1 MGNYIGRVAT
11 SPKTL
16 TDAEQA
22 LLLRAS
28 GEHRDGF
35 RDHMIFSLALGTG
48 LREHELLALD
58 VGDVLAD
65 PDAGN
70 GNAVRRRIILRTF
83 KGCRRESSPETQE
96 VLLPDSVRVK
106 LGQFLRWKK
115 QQGESLDVN
124 APLLVSRQGNRLS
137 ARQLRHLWSIW
148 QQRAGFERPL
158 PFHCLRHT
166 ACTAVYRATK
176 DIRLT
181 QRFARHASVVTTS
194 IYTHASDQDLLEAVR
209 GLEC

>member
-1 MGNYIGRVAT
+1 MGNHIGRVAT

-16 TDAEQA
+16 TEAEQTA
-22 LLLRAS
+22 LLRVS
-28 GEHRDGF
+28 GEHRDWF
-35 RDHMIFSLALGTG
+35 RDHIIFSLALGTG

-58 VGDVLAD
+58 VGDVTDAD
-65 PDAGN
+65 GSYS
-70 GNAVRRRIILRTF
+70 VRRRIILRTF

-96 VLLPDSVRVK
+96 VLLPDSVRIK

-115 QQGESLDVN
+115 QQGEALEIS

-148 QQRAGFERPL
+148 QQRAGFERRL

-209 GLEC
+209 GLSC